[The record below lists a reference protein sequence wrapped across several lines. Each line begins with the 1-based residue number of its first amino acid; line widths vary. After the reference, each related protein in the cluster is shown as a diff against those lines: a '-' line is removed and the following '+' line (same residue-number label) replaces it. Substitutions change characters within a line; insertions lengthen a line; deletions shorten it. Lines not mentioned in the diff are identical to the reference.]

1 MIFQIVLLAIIVFLL
16 IILSIIWPPD
26 SPWLPVKKG
35 KVKKMLSMANVKAS
49 DVIYDLGSG
58 DGRILILA
66 AKDFGAHGVGI
77 EIDPLR
83 VLWTKIMVKI
93 LGISGKVKIIRGDFF
108 KKDFSEASIVAVYLV
123 PKTLKRLKEK
133 FLNELKPGTRVVSF
147 RYQIDFLPQIFQ
159 DPKEGIF
166 GYRIPH
172 K

>member
-1 MIFQIVLLAIIVFLL
+1 MISLIVLFTVIIFLL

-26 SPWLPVKKG
+26 SPWLPVKKN
-35 KVKKMLSMANVKAS
+35 KVKKMLRMTNVEAS

-66 AKDFGAHGVGI
+66 AKDFGARGVGI

-93 LGISGKVKIIRGDFF
+93 LGVSKKVKIIRGDFF
-108 KKDFSEASIVAVYLV
+108 KNDFSEASIVAVYLV
-123 PKTLKRLKEK
+123 PKTLKRLEEK
-133 FLNELKPGTRVVSF
+133 FLNELKPGTKVVSF

-166 GYRIPH
+166 GYRIPRR
-172 K
+172 